1 MVNGTRC
8 TEMITKNNLLR
19 LLAGLAM
26 LGVVASAHAMYV
38 VDTGSGPDIIDTPQ
52 GLLLEDG
59 ARFAGEFSISEA
71 YTISSIEW
79 WGQITNTST
88 SGGDPLR
95 AVIYADGG
103 DVPGSQLFATTFGT
117 TAVGGGGDFP
127 SHWFGVS
134 GLDWLLDAGTYW
146 VALEHLELTPVIN
159 PGTLVPPAADP
170 LDNYAHADFTGS
182 WVADDSL
189 DFAVRISTA
198 VPEPT
203 TLALLS
209 FGLVGLG
216 FTRRRMK
223 A

>member
-1 MVNGTRC
+1 MTA
-8 TEMITKNNLLR
+8 KNNLLR

-26 LGVVASAHAMYV
+26 LGVVASAHAMYI
-38 VDTGSGPDIIDTPQ
+38 VDTGPGPDTSGTPT

-59 ARFAGEFSISEA
+59 ARYAGEFSISEA

-79 WGQITNTST
+79 WGQITKTSD
-88 SGGDPLR
+88 SGSDPLR
-95 AVIYADGG
+95 AVIYSDVG
-103 DVPGSQLFATTFGT
+103 DVPGSQLFAATFGT

-127 SHWFGVS
+127 AHWFGVS

-146 VALEHLELTPVIN
+146 VSLEHVTTLAITLN
-159 PGTLVPPAADP
+159 PGTLVPSADAP
-170 LDNYAHADFTGS
+170 LGNYASRPPDQA
-182 WVADDSL
+182 WVANDTL

-209 FGLVGLG
+209 LGLVGIG

>member
-1 MVNGTRC
+1 MT
-8 TEMITKNNLLR
+8 TKNNLLR

-26 LGVVASAHAMYV
+26 LGVVASAHAMFI
-38 VDTGSGPDIIDTPQ
+38 VDTGSGPDTSGTPT

-59 ARFAGEFSISEA
+59 ARYAGEFSISEA
-71 YTISSIEW
+71 FTISSIEW
-79 WGQITNTST
+79 WGQITNNSE

-127 SHWFGVS
+127 AHWFGVS

-146 VALEHLELTPVIN
+146 VALEHVVVTPVIN
-159 PGTLVPPAADP
+159 PGTLVTPSVNP
-170 LDNYAHADFTGS
+170 LDNYASAGPTGP
-182 WVADDSL
+182 WVANDSL
-189 DFAVRISTA
+189 DFAVRIASA

-203 TLALLS
+203 TLALFGL
-209 FGLVGLG
+209 GLVGLG

-223 A
+223 T